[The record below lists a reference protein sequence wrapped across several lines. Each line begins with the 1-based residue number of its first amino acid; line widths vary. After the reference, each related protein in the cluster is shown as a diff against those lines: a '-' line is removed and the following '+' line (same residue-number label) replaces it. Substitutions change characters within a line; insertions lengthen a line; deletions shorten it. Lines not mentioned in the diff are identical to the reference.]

1 MHQFSILVFEFYVV
15 VISPF
20 MSLVS
25 TIIFGSHDSL
35 GVLRVPDA
43 GVLETVVC
51 SISSGRELTY
61 PLTH

>member
-1 MHQFSILVFEFYVV
+1 M

-43 GVLETVVC
+43 GVLETVVS